1 MSFLEVITEYSS
13 SALFTCC
20 SVYMSANISCTH
32 YRTWSY
38 WYLQWFC
45 ILEANNFSV
54 EPLLLLES
62 CKRSRWNFLLTT
74 KAQGVAPARDETL
87 SACRCTGAGQSHSGH
102 SGIEGHRGSQLE
114 QHNVVVQC
122 LPIEVGVLDDLGSI
136 DKLLIA
142 LQDVDV
148 VLPQS
153 HLDAAVGKRK
163 MPQSFSLWLKTS
175 KFSQASKLFCDCE
188 NFTMGKKYG
197 YWKVLFVSVYIL
209 F

>member
-87 SACRCTGAGQSHSGH
+87 SASRCTGAGQSHSGH
-102 SGIEGHRGSQLE
+102 SGIEGHRGRELE

-142 LQDVDV
+142 LQDFDV
-148 VLPQS
+148 VLTQS
-153 HLDAAVGKRK
+153 HLDAAVGRK
-163 MPQSFSLWLKTS
+163 THARGFCPRHLRIPKLLAQEWLRRS
-175 KFSQASKLFCDCE
+175 RVDL
-188 NFTMGKKYG
+188 
-197 YWKVLFVSVYIL
+197 
-209 F
+209 